1 MPALVYSPCV
11 AQITVRADDDLI
23 ERVKAAAARS
33 GRSMNE
39 WVTRVLDVATNPE
52 FELDEATRLRELLRE
67 AGLLDEPVR
76 REPAPPIDEERLAKA
91 RRAAGKGT
99 PLSHLVIEG
108 RG

>member
-1 MPALVYSPCV
+1 M
-11 AQITVRADDDLI
+11 AQITVRADEDVV

-39 WVTRVLDVATNPE
+39 WVTRVLDVASNPQ
-52 FELDEATRLRELLRE
+52 FEADEATRLRELLRD
-67 AGLLDEPVR
+67 AGLLSEPTR
-76 REPAPPIDEERLAKA
+76 PEPAPPVDEERLARA

-99 PLSHLVIEG
+99 PLSQLVADG